1 MALPKIEILTTGGT
15 IAGKGESE
23 TGSSYHAGEVP
34 GDELVRSVPGLSRV
48 ADITVREIASI
59 PSQDMTEG
67 VWLAL
72 LSAIREDA
80 EKFDGFVITHG
91 TDTMEETAF
100 FLSLTV
106 PAGKSVVITGAM
118 LPSTALSSDGPK
130 NLYNAVSAAAAPKSS
145 RYGVIAAM
153 NGELFA
159 ARGLFKSKTVALD
172 TFSTRFGGPIG
183 WTQGGV
189 THFSV
194 SPAPERSLPSFR
206 DLGGNPREFASQ
218 NRLHRGLGWF

>member
-34 GDELVRSVPGLSRV
+34 GDELVRSVPGLSKV
-48 ADITVREIASI
+48 ADITVREITSI

-80 EKFDGFVITHG
+80 ERFDGFVITHG

-130 NLYNAVSAAAAPKSS
+130 NLYNAVSAAASPKSS

-153 NGELFA
+153 NG
-159 ARGLFKSKTVALD
+159 
-172 TFSTRFGGPIG
+172 
-183 WTQGGV
+183 
-189 THFSV
+189 
-194 SPAPERSLPSFR
+194 
-206 DLGGNPREFASQ
+206 
-218 NRLHRGLGWF
+218 

>member
-80 EKFDGFVITHG
+80 EKFDGFVI
-91 TDTMEETAF
+91 
-100 FLSLTV
+100 
-106 PAGKSVVITGAM
+106 AGRHQRRPRWS
-118 LPSTALSSDGPK
+118 
-130 NLYNAVSAAAAPKSS
+130 
-145 RYGVIAAM
+145 
-153 NGELFA
+153 
-159 ARGLFKSKTVALD
+159 
-172 TFSTRFGGPIG
+172 
-183 WTQGGV
+183 
-189 THFSV
+189 
-194 SPAPERSLPSFR
+194 
-206 DLGGNPREFASQ
+206 GGNRGPQREDTH
-218 NRLHRGLGWF
+218 L